1 MVSHSATKIFLE
13 RWRENFKYISNPIAS
28 TPLDKQKIDLGG
40 GYHLSTN
47 VFLAVKT
54 LKAAGCSEI

>member
-1 MVSHSATKIFLE
+1 ME
-13 RWRENFKYISNPIAS
+13 REFQIHFKPNRFHTIGQ
-28 TPLDKQKIDLGG
+28 TEDRFGG